1 MDKTSLINQL
11 KTKPILQDL
20 VKRALD
26 DPTMIDACFE
36 IIGTESSGIKF
47 ASTKIIRL
55 ISEQKPELVYPYYDV
70 VMGWFE
76 HPNSFI
82 KWDGIRIMANLW
94 DVDRAVKFMPMY
106 ERYFDMIRDPQMI
119 TAANVIGQAWKLI
132 SIRPELEPD
141 ITRRLLEVPNI
152 TYLYKG
158 EPSPECGRIVSGQ
171 VLECFGHYFD
181 RSTQQKEMLDYAYKL
196 LDCPRKAVSKNAER
210 FLKRFEKQSD

>member
-55 ISEQKPELVYPYYDV
+55 ISEQKPELVFPYYDV
-70 VMGWFE
+70 VKGWLE

-94 DVDRAVKFMPMY
+94 AVDRADKFMPMY
-106 ERYFDMIRDPQMI
+106 VRYFDMIRDPQLI
-119 TAANVIGQAWKLI
+119 TAANVIGQAWKLVM
-132 SIRPELEPD
+132 IRPELESD
-141 ITRRLLEVPNI
+141 ITRRLLDVPNI
-152 TYLYKG
+152 MYLYKG
-158 EPSPECGRIVSGQ
+158 KPSPECNRIVSGQ

-181 RSTQQKEMLDYAYKL
+181 VSKHQNEILEYAHKL
-196 LDCPRKAVSKNAER
+196 VDCPRKTVSKSAER
-210 FLKRFEKQSD
+210 FLKHFEK